1 MPRVRTIVHPTDLSD
16 ASRPAFAY
24 ACDLA
29 WEYGARLIVLYAHE
43 PIPPLAADGIMFPS
57 DDGVARSIA
66 RTELD
71 ALGPVAPTTDIER
84 VLRDGPAVE
93 TILDLADEVK
103 ADLIVMGTHG
113 RGGLGRLLLGSVAEL
128 VLRRAHCPVLFV
140 KAGTPA
146 PPAETDAAARRR
158 AAGELAGVTG

>member
-1 MPRVRTIVHPTDLSD
+1 MPRVRTILHPTDLSD

-29 WEYGARLIVLYAHE
+29 GEYGARLVVLYAQE
-43 PIPPLAADGIMFPS
+43 PILPLVADGIMFPA
-57 DDGVARSIA
+57 DDSVARAMA

-71 ALGPVAPTTDIER
+71 ALGPVGPTIDIER

-93 TILDLADEVK
+93 TTLGLADEVH

-113 RGGLGRLLLGSVAEL
+113 RGGLGRLLLGSVAEQ
-128 VLRRAHCPVLFV
+128 VLRRAHVPVLFV
-140 KAGTPA
+140 KAGLA
-146 PPAETDAAARRR
+146 VPPAESDSTARRR
-158 AAGELAGVTG
+158 AANELAGVAG